1 MALKIRID
9 EGRAQAKTLVL
20 DGRLDQES
28 VDALDAQLDAVLA
41 SGVKVLVFDLAQLEY
56 IASAGLRSIFRAH
69 KALSARG
76 GKSALLNAQ
85 PQVRK
90 VFEIVKVADPSLF
103 RSIEELDAYLDA
115 MQKKVTT
122 GD

>member
-1 MALKIRID
+1 MALKIHVD

-28 VDALDAQLDAVLA
+28 VHALDAQLDAVLA
-41 SGVKVLVFDLAQLEY
+41 SAVKVLVFDLAKLEY
-56 IASAGLRSIFRAH
+56 IASAGLRSVFRAQ
-69 KALSARG
+69 KAISARG
-76 GKSALLNAQ
+76 GRSALLHAQ

-90 VFEIVKVADPSLF
+90 VFEIVKVADPSIF
-103 RSIEELDAYLDA
+103 RSVEELDGYLDA
-115 MQKKVTT
+115 MQKKVTG